1 MSLLPVFARAI
12 SAAGLNPE
20 QRERIKQLSFADAGH
35 GYDAFGMH
43 RDFVGM
49 GLVITAGLYESY
61 FRVQSRGHEHLP
73 AKGQAVVVANHS
85 GTLPTDAAMLWTDIV
100 RKSNP
105 PRIARPVAD
114 HFVPMMP
121 VIGTIFA
128 RGGMVGGS
136 RGNARALL
144 GAGEMVMI
152 FPEGVPGISKHFK
165 DRYHLSDWRVGHV
178 ELAIRHQAPVIPVGI
193 VGPEE
198 QMPQIGKLNVR
209 LLGAP
214 FIPLTLTPIP
224 LPVRYHIL
232 YGPPIPIPDLYRPEQ
247 ADDPGAVREAAART
261 RAAVESRLE
270 QGLAER
276 PGIFK

>member
-1 MSLLPVFARAI
+1 MSLLPIFARAI
-12 SAAGLNPE
+12 ASAGLAPD
-20 QRERIKQLSFADAGH
+20 QQERLKRLSFEDAGH

-43 RDFVGM
+43 PDFVGM
-49 GLVITAGLYESY
+49 GIVITSPLYDKY
-61 FRVQSRGHEHLP
+61 FRVRSKGIEHLP
-73 AKGQAVVVANHS
+73 AKGQAMIVANHS
-85 GTLPTDAAMLWTDIV
+85 GTLPLDAAMLWADIV
-100 RKSNP
+100 RKSEP
-105 PRIARPVAD
+105 PRLVRPIAD

-121 VIGTIFA
+121 VIGTVFA

-144 GAGEMVMI
+144 EAGEMVMI
-152 FPEGVPGISKHFK
+152 FPEGVPGIAKHFR
-165 DRYHLSDWRVGHV
+165 DRYHLQDWRVGHV

-198 QMPQIGKLNVR
+198 QMPQIGKIDVHLF
-209 LLGAP
+209 GAP

-232 YGPPIPIPDLYRPEQ
+232 YGPPIPIPELYRPEQ
-247 ADDPGAVREAAART
+247 ADDPGAVREASART
-261 RAAVESRLE
+261 RAAVEALLE

-276 PGIFK
+276 KGIFA